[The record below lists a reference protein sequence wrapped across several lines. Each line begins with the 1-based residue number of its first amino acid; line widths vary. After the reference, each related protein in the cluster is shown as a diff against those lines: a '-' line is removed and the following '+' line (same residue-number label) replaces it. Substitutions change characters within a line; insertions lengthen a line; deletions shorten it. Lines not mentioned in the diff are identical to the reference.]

1 MKVRNIDGD
10 EVMINDPDTF
20 MDSFESLIKL
30 TEGVQ
35 DKLTDE
41 QKDDIERKMFI
52 YNQIVDYNKEEK
64 ESIKHSL

>member
-41 QKDDIERKMFI
+41 QKDDIERKI
-52 YNQIVDYNKEEK
+52 IINNQINDYNKEEK

>member
-30 TEGVQ
+30 TEGMQ